1 MKSKQGNNIISEK
14 HYHGTSHSWKTRFY
28 NLKQSMNFKIELSN
42 LDLVKTTPETL
53 LSILGQKID
62 KVYACL
68 LLRKSP
74 VLNNFGLR

>member
-1 MKSKQGNNIISEK
+1 MKSEQGNNVISER

-28 NLKQSMNFKIELSN
+28 NLKQSMNFKTELSN

-62 KVYACL
+62 KVNACL
-68 LLRKSP
+68 LQ
-74 VLNNFGLR
+74 F